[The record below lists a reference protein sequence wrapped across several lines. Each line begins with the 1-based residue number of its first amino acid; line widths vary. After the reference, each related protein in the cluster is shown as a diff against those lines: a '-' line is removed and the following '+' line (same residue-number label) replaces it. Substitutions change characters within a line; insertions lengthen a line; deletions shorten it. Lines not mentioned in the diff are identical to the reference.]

1 MHLRRVAVALSVA
14 LLTSGAVF
22 GQNTIGELVAAGGKQ
37 LNKEEVL
44 TTFSGASAS
53 GPLANGGETQI
64 DWNAN
69 GSVSGYMT
77 NATGRRG
84 SIYGTWKV
92 DNEGKICRELTI
104 KFYESSQ
111 VKDCFPVFRLGDQ
124 IYFPA
129 SYTSLN
135 PSVAIV
141 KRTIKRQ

>member
-1 MHLRRVAVALSVA
+1 MNLLRYGA
-14 LLTSGAVF
+14 LLLIATLASATAF
-22 GQNTIGELVAAGGKQ
+22 AQNTIGELMAAGGKQ
-37 LNKEEVL
+37 LSKDEVL
-44 TTFSGASAS
+44 ATLSGSSAS
-53 GPLANGGETQI
+53 GQLANGGETQI

-92 DNEGKICRELTI
+92 DDEGKICRELTI

-124 IYFPA
+124 IYFPGP
-129 SYTSLN
+129 YTTIG